1 MEVYEVSFSVEHPNS
16 HCLMIYLYC
25 PVDTSVA
32 LLSHYLLVDSE
43 GPTLYSTKEA
53 SIAAHSEF
61 SRDNLV
67 EDHPD
72 QAGTFY
78 QCGLGD

>member
-1 MEVYEVSFSVEHPNS
+1 MEVYEISFTVAHSNS

-25 PVDTSVA
+25 PVDTSKA
-32 LLSHYLLVDSE
+32 LLSHCRLVDSE
-43 GPTLYSTKEA
+43 GPALYSTKEA

-61 SRDNLV
+61 SRDNSV
-67 EDHPD
+67 EQGD